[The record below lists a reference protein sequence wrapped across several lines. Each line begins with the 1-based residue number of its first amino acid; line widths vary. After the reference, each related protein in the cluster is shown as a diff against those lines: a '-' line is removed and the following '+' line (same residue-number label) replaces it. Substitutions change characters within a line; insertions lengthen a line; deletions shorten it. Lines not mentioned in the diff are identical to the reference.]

1 MAKKF
6 DENSRVKIPALLHLT
21 RLNYQYVSYRESE
34 SLIDTET
41 NIYKK
46 SFQADLNKINHKNF
60 TDSEVEMIIR
70 DLKNFLQAEDLGR
83 KFFEKLQHEITFNEE
98 NVRLIDFENIDNN
111 IWEVMTEVP
120 YKSGNYSFRPDIT
133 IFLNGLPLAFIEV
146 KIPDNKDGIQAEYN
160 RMNERFSNED
170 YRKFINITQLMIFSN
185 NSEYDDSEFVP
196 LEVAFYATNAYT
208 TKPNK
213 NKVKDEDNEEEKTVK
228 LFFNRFR
235 EEETEIFNRISP
247 INEST
252 EIEILRDTNY
262 LLIKATP
269 EYETNKNP
277 LSPTNRILTSLLS
290 ADRFLFI
297 LELSNERQVNQAI

>member
-1 MAKKF
+1 
-6 DENSRVKIPALLHLT
+6 
-21 RLNYQYVSYRESE
+21 
-34 SLIDTET
+34 
-41 NIYKK
+41 
-46 SFQADLNKINHKNF
+46 
-60 TDSEVEMIIR
+60 
-70 DLKNFLQAEDLGR
+70 
-83 KFFEKLQHEITFNEE
+83 
-98 NVRLIDFENIDNN
+98 
-111 IWEVMTEVP
+111 
-120 YKSGNYSFRPDIT
+120 
-133 IFLNGLPLAFIEV
+133 
-146 KIPDNKDGIQAEYN
+146 
-160 RMNERFSNED
+160 MNERFSNGD

-196 LEVAFYATNAYT
+196 LEGAFYATTAYT

-213 NKVKDEDNEEEKTVK
+213 NKFKDEVDEEEKPVK

>member
-83 KFFEKLQHEITFNEE
+83 KFLEKLQHGITFNEE

-133 IFLNGLPLAFIEV
+133 IF
-146 KIPDNKDGIQAEYN
+146 
-160 RMNERFSNED
+160 
-170 YRKFINITQLMIFSN
+170 
-185 NSEYDDSEFVP
+185 
-196 LEVAFYATNAYT
+196 
-208 TKPNK
+208 
-213 NKVKDEDNEEEKTVK
+213 
-228 LFFNRFR
+228 
-235 EEETEIFNRISP
+235 
-247 INEST
+247 
-252 EIEILRDTNY
+252 
-262 LLIKATP
+262 
-269 EYETNKNP
+269 
-277 LSPTNRILTSLLS
+277 
-290 ADRFLFI
+290 
-297 LELSNERQVNQAI
+297 

>member
-1 MAKKF
+1 
-6 DENSRVKIPALLHLT
+6 
-21 RLNYQYVSYRESE
+21 
-34 SLIDTET
+34 
-41 NIYKK
+41 
-46 SFQADLNKINHKNF
+46 
-60 TDSEVEMIIR
+60 
-70 DLKNFLQAEDLGR
+70 
-83 KFFEKLQHEITFNEE
+83 
-98 NVRLIDFENIDNN
+98 
-111 IWEVMTEVP
+111 
-120 YKSGNYSFRPDIT
+120 
-133 IFLNGLPLAFIEV
+133 
-146 KIPDNKDGIQAEYN
+146 
-160 RMNERFSNED
+160 
-170 YRKFINITQLMIFSN
+170 MIFSN

-196 LEVAFYATNAYT
+196 LEGAFYATTAYT

-213 NKVKDEDNEEEKTVK
+213 NKFKDEVDEEEKPVK